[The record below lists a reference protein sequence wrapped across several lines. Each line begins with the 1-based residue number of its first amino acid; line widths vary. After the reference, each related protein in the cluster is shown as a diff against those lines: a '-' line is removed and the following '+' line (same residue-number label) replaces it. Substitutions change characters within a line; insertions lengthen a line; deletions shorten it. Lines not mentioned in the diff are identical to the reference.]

1 MQHRGKNIEFKKRN
15 GNLVARKVAINKRIK
30 IKSRENIKIEKRKIS
45 STGTEIRVNKRDKIK
60 IKNRRIL
67 EKKVLIK

>member
-1 MQHRGKNIEFKKRN
+1 MRFIEFKKRN

-30 IKSRENIKIEKRKIS
+30 IKSRENIKIEKPKIS